1 MELPGEKLVARLWET
16 VADRAIG
23 SLFRPWQ
30 IRREGKALTDVKRE
44 EVLVIAQ
51 AERDALEIRSGKA
64 RLLSDGTVAQLTKA
78 DLSHVIRD
86 SERPHGD
93 MGSFAQ
99 LASGAVVADAIRKE
113 VNVTKALMHAESELA
128 DDADEPPAAK
138 VEEDWLFRWR
148 DSAGAVSSDDLQHLW
163 GRVLAGEVKSPG
175 SFSLRT
181 IEFLRNISQS
191 EAQSIE
197 RLSALLVGDFIFR
210 NNNAL
215 SSALVDFKFLLSM
228 QDLGLISGVEALG
241 LELTIP
247 SVDPT
252 GFSQVFLTRD
262 RALIITHPEKRELK
276 LPVYGVSSIGLEVMR
291 LGTQPSNEDYLTQMA
306 KTLCEQGCTA
316 LLGKFKRIDETQIQY
331 FDTHSVC
338 APSPPVS
345 A

>member
-51 AERDALEIRSGKA
+51 AERDALEIRSGNV
-64 RLLSDGTVAQLTKA
+64 RLLSDGTVARLAKA
-78 DLSHVIRD
+78 DVGHGIRD
-86 SERPHGD
+86 SDRPQGD
-93 MGSFAQ
+93 IGSFAQ

-113 VNVTKALMHAESELA
+113 VNVTKAIMHAESELA
-128 DDADEPPAAK
+128 DDPDEPPASS

-148 DSAGAVSSDDLQHLW
+148 DSAGAVSSDELQHLW

-181 IEFLRNISQS
+181 VEFLRNISQS

-197 RLSALLVGDFIFR
+197 RLSTILVGDFIYR
-210 NNNAL
+210 DDSAL
-215 SSALVDFKFLLSM
+215 SSAGVDFKFLLSM
-228 QDLGLISGVEALG
+228 QDLGLISGVEAFG

-252 GFSQVFLTRD
+252 GFKRVFVTRD

-291 LGTQPSNEDYLTQMA
+291 LGTQPSNADYLTQMA
-306 KTLCEQGCTA
+306 KKLCEQGYTA
-316 LLGKFKRIDETQIQY
+316 LLGKYKRVNETQIQY

-338 APSPPVS
+338 SPPLAVDT
-345 A
+345 